1 MVVQRGV
8 GGPLVGQALGKHLFL
23 CLVTAGVLANAD
35 PVSGPILLAD
45 INPHGLDG
53 MVMELAVAQGHLFF
67 GATQTGGIQMHNYHP
82 DSGLKRVSHQLV
94 KGTESINMHVCE
106 FDGKVYFQSEVTPP
120 YGSGPYGIELTK
132 LDLQYGNAELA
143 HSFVSGPVGSKP
155 AFMTVFQSRLFL
167 SAMGSEAQGRELWS
181 LSNRMSAT
189 LEHEFS
195 STSGLGGDPKYLT
208 VFINK
213 LYMQADSHDAEV
225 GVELYSYLDGRGVEL
240 VADINPGA
248 ASSNCSHMAV
258 ANNLLYMSANG
269 GNGAGQELWAYDG
282 TDPPSM
288 VVDIFPGSASSSPQ
302 WLIEFGSTLF
312 FFATTQEYGTEL
324 FRLQGGTTAEL
335 VAEAIAGPEGG
346 KFGKMAVLD
355 GVLFIPCYFKH
366 LGWELH
372 RLSESG
378 DAIELELD
386 VYPGGAGSTPSLFT
400 LHDSEV
406 FFAADDGVQGGALW
420 KYNSTHGATLA
431 ATISPNVDLSA
442 GVGMVSFGKSLVF
455 AADYPGAGIEPV
467 KFDPVTS
474 QVTLLADIEQ
484 GPTGVSAKHFCVLG
498 SRLFF
503 TVFDTISTSQLYQY
517 SDAGGASEVQS
528 SPENPSYLAAV
539 GDVLF
544 MAGSDS
550 AHGAELWKFTE
561 QGGAE
566 LARDIKAGPSSSSPV
581 QLEAGA
587 HVLFMVAET
596 DSSPSSNRPRLCSY
610 NPSTDEF
617 HDSVEPV
624 FLGVT
629 MLMPFSNSVLFRAR
643 TQSYQMRS
651 NEFAHTPHGA
661 RARDGTGGRPGSP
674 RGLDHRVR
682 SLLGGRKTI
691 DDRRGAALP

>member
-1 MVVQRGV
+1 
-8 GGPLVGQALGKHLFL
+8 
-23 CLVTAGVLANAD
+23 
-35 PVSGPILLAD
+35 
-45 INPHGLDG
+45 
-53 MVMELAVAQGHLFF
+53 
-67 GATQTGGIQMHNYHP
+67 
-82 DSGLKRVSHQLV
+82 
-94 KGTESINMHVCE
+94 
-106 FDGKVYFQSEVTPP
+106 
-120 YGSGPYGIELTK
+120 
-132 LDLQYGNAELA
+132 
-143 HSFVSGPVGSKP
+143 
-155 AFMTVFQSRLFL
+155 
-167 SAMGSEAQGRELWS
+167 
-181 LSNRMSAT
+181 
-189 LEHEFS
+189 
-195 STSGLGGDPKYLT
+195 
-208 VFINK
+208 
-213 LYMQADSHDAEV
+213 
-225 GVELYSYLDGRGVEL
+225 
-240 VADINPGA
+240 
-248 ASSNCSHMAV
+248 
-258 ANNLLYMSANG
+258 
-269 GNGAGQELWAYDG
+269 
-282 TDPPSM
+282 
-288 VVDIFPGSASSSPQ
+288 
-302 WLIEFGSTLF
+302 
-312 FFATTQEYGTEL
+312 
-324 FRLQGGTTAEL
+324 
-335 VAEAIAGPEGG
+335 
-346 KFGKMAVLD
+346 MAVLD

-386 VYPGGAGSTPSLFT
+386 VYPGGASSTPSLFT

-442 GVGMVSFGKSLVF
+442 GVGMVSFGKALVF

-503 TVFDTISTSQLYQY
+503 TVFDTSSTSRLYQY

-539 GDVLF
+539 GNVLF

-629 MLMPFSNSVLFRAR
+629 MLMPFSNSVLFRAM
-643 TQSYQMRS
+643 THLTLAVS
-651 NEFAHTPHGA
+651 NGVIEPHCIGVTNKLDNSNSNKLDNSNSNKLDNSNSNKLCIAVVVCHCVPHVIRDIVTVTEF
-661 RARDGTGGRPGSP
+661 RP
-674 RGLDHRVR
+674 
-682 SLLGGRKTI
+682 
-691 DDRRGAALP
+691 DRQPFGITEPSRWTCWKCWF